1 MPLLPADYVNFLAS
15 VTPENQD
22 EFLAQMRRFNLGAV
36 GEADCPVFDGLFEY
50 SRVGA
55 GAVSGSAAQGCWQ
68 HCACLQ
74 QLPRASAPPALPDD
88 LRCGPCCRS
97 TLGDP

>member
-1 MPLLPADYVNFLAS
+1 MPSLPADYVNFLAS

-50 SRVGA
+50 CRVGA
-55 GAVSGSAAQGCWQ
+55 GVASRGPAEGGNQR
-68 HCACLQ
+68 CATGAHSLC
-74 QLPRASAPPALPDD
+74 PARPT
-88 LRCGPCCRS
+88 R
-97 TLGDP
+97 